1 MKLNNVKTTYLKCTL
16 NNIDNLKMFVDYASR
31 CSGYASRCSG
41 DVIVKNEDRVFE
53 VDGSS
58 IMGMLSL
65 DLSKPVYVYTNHIV
79 DLEYLYAKAKLLP
92 LNIVEARDMKE

>member
-16 NNIDNLKMFVDYASR
+16 NNIDNLKMFVD
-31 CSGYASRCSG
+31 YASRCSG

-65 DLSKPVYVYTNHIV
+65 DLSKPVYVYTNLIV
-79 DLEYLYAKAKLLP
+79 DLEYLYAKLLP
-92 LNIVEARDMKE
+92 LNFVEARDMKE